1 MEWSA
6 NHGCHGLLANVWEA
20 SNERLIDWWIG
31 TEGAGENAALLRERR
46 ARVQMEI
53 N

>member
-1 MEWSA
+1 M
-6 NHGCHGLLANVWEA
+6 ANVWEA